1 MPNHA
6 NTDKLTIDTTS
17 NTETQFG
24 VCFNATSYWIDSDI
38 TSHGCNEAQISYH
51 CQSQQ
56 DIQCDIPSTTNLAF
70 LYDSSC
76 SAFTSSCKSQKNTM
90 LRMAENIKNKN
101 SDVQISNINTQSTTT
116 QNIDSM
122 ALNDDTLCAVSNHS
136 HIGLDAALQHFV
148 ANTELTKVDKP
159 KLVILSNCINNSSI
173 TNLCNRYQPAIDLY
187 FADINPMQ
195 SVYTIVPCATNQ
207 TAQLLIFLNL
217 SNTLSPNTFAKPKPA
232 QIANC
237 YLRHHRSRPPLHRIH
252 HRY

>member
-76 SAFTSSCKSQKNTM
+76 SAFTSSCKSQKYSM
-90 LRMAENIKNKN
+90 LKMIKNIENKN
-101 SDVQISNINTQSTTT
+101 NDVQISHINTQSHAFYS
-116 QNIDSM
+116 I
-122 ALNDDTLCAVSNHS
+122 SNHTVIEFDIS
-136 HIGLDAALQHFV
+136 KLKQFASYF
-148 ANTELTKVDKP
+148 NRLT
-159 KLVILSNCINNSSI
+159 L
-173 TNLCNRYQPAIDLY
+173 
-187 FADINPMQ
+187 
-195 SVYTIVPCATNQ
+195 
-207 TAQLLIFLNL
+207 
-217 SNTLSPNTFAKPKPA
+217 TLGHSK
-232 QIANC
+232 
-237 YLRHHRSRPPLHRIH
+237 
-252 HRY
+252 